1 MKHLKVDYYLFIIL
15 LLIIVVFKAPEYAF
29 ILILPVLS
37 ISYYRIIIKRDIT
50 TVLILMLSARLIM
63 GPFIIN
69 NNVSFN
75 ILNLVCNY
83 IPILIILFYNFSET
97 KTVNVEKIKS
107 LKWTI
112 LFLLFMMLFS
122 FLHISFAIT
131 EFAKEIL
138 PLLFFLLVIFSNGEN
153 KINYTYLLKFFRYTF
168 IASILI
174 YLSPYFYDQMR
185 HLFSGAIIF
194 KEPSYTIALRIN
206 RSIPRNTGFV
216 FDFRIMGQLA
226 CLYLII
232 LYYLGKTKSY
242 RDVILLSVV
251 AVLTFS
257 RGPLTILVLLLMAVY
272 LPKKIRI
279 TKKLLLIVGVLF
291 VLLVS
296 SIIYIINDNNL
307 QKYVATFN
315 PFTEKNV
322 FSQRSAFTNYS
333 LNKFYENP
341 LGNGIG
347 ALSSTNANNK
357 IYAGITNLHK
367 EIPDKVFYFKVTDA
381 YLLMSLA
388 EKGVIGF
395 VLMLLSF
402 SELFFH
408 NKNRLSLFFLIA
420 FYLNIIGTDIPKQGF
435 YYFVL
440 IMVYYGLSTNNIKPK
455 TL

>member
-1 MKHLKVDYYLFIIL
+1 
-15 LLIIVVFKAPEYAF
+15 
-29 ILILPVLS
+29 
-37 ISYYRIIIKRDIT
+37 
-50 TVLILMLSARLIM
+50 
-63 GPFIIN
+63 
-69 NNVSFN
+69 
-75 ILNLVCNY
+75 
-83 IPILIILFYNFSET
+83 
-97 KTVNVEKIKS
+97 
-107 LKWTI
+107 
-112 LFLLFMMLFS
+112 MLFS

-174 YLSPYFYDQMR
+174 YLSPYFYDQMP

-257 RGPLTILVLLLMAVY
+257 RWPLTILVLLLMAVY

-291 VLLVS
+291 ILLVS

-420 FYLNIIGTDIPKQGF
+420 SYLNIIGTDIPKQGF